1 MYKSTQ
7 DQSHSLGAAPDWGP
21 AAPLPSGEFDERP
34 NAPRVGFA
42 RPALWAASAASLA
55 LGVAGTV
62 AYGVW
67 FNHDQ
72 RIYANAMESAR
83 RALRLNDRPPPIQTT
98 AGIVL
103 PQPTLAPQLSPAPA
117 PSPAPTAAPAPAA
130 AQVQTTTAQS
140 DAPRPAPTKHATVAT
155 RAETPSRARTSH
167 NPFTKIAAFFRP
179 SSYRH
184 HGTRHQSDA
193 FGRP

>member
-1 MYKSTQ
+1 MYKTTQ
-7 DQSHSLGAAPDWGP
+7 ETTSSSLGAAPDW
-21 AAPLPSGEFDERP
+21 AAANPHAGVGFDERTDTRR
-34 NAPRVGFA
+34 AGFV

-83 RALRLNDRPPPIQTT
+83 RALRLNDRPPPIQAT

-103 PQPTLAPQLSPAPA
+103 PQPTLTPQLSAPA
-117 PSPAPTAAPAPAA
+117 APVQEPAAAPAP
-130 AQVQTTTAQS
+130 VQQAEVSSVQQET
-140 DAPRPAPTKHATVAT
+140 PRPAPAKRATVPT
-155 RAETPSRARTSH
+155 RAEAPARAKTSH

-184 HGTRHQSDA
+184 HGTRRQSDA

>member
-1 MYKSTQ
+1 MYKTTQ
-7 DQSHSLGAAPDWGP
+7 EESRHLGSAPDWV
-21 AAPLPSGEFDERP
+21 AASSQASTGFDEQMG
-34 NAPRVGFA
+34 APRAGFI

-83 RALRLNDRPPPIQTT
+83 RTLRLNDRPPAIQTT

-103 PQPTLAPQLSPAPA
+103 PQPTLTPQFGARA
-117 PSPAPTAAPAPAA
+117 AAAQEAATAPAPAQTDVSS
-130 AQVQTTTAQS
+130 AQTETPRSAPAQ
-140 DAPRPAPTKHATVAT
+140 RATVPT
-155 RAETPSRARTSH
+155 RAETPPRAKTSH

-179 SSYRH
+179 SNYRR
-184 HGTRHQSDA
+184 HGTRHQSDTL
-193 FGRP
+193 GRP

>member
-1 MYKSTQ
+1 MYKTTQ
-7 DQSHSLGAAPDWGP
+7 EASHSLGAAPDW
-21 AAPLPSGEFDERP
+21 AAPNPHTDVGFDERTD
-34 NAPRVGFA
+34 APRAGFV
-42 RPALWAASAASLA
+42 RPALLAASAASLA

-83 RALRLNDRPPPIQTT
+83 RALRLNDRPPSIQAT

-103 PQPTLAPQLSPAPA
+103 PQPTLTPQLSPHGAPVQEVAAA
-117 PSPAPTAAPAPAA
+117 PSPAPAQAAVSS
-130 AQVQTTTAQS
+130 VQPET
-140 DAPRPAPTKHATVAT
+140 PRPAPAKRTTVST
-155 RAETPSRARTSH
+155 RAEAPARAKTSH

>member
-1 MYKSTQ
+1 MYKTTQ
-7 DQSHSLGAAPDWGP
+7 EESGSFGAAPDW
-21 AAPLPSGEFDERP
+21 AAPNAHPAVGFDEQMS
-34 NAPRVGFA
+34 APRAGFV
-42 RPALWAASAASLA
+42 RPALLAVSAVSLA

-83 RALRLNDRPPPIQTT
+83 RALRLNDRPPPIQAT

-103 PQPTLAPQLSPAPA
+103 PQPTFTPQLAERAAPA
-117 PSPAPTAAPAPAA
+117 QAAAPAPAQPAVAA
-130 AQVQTTTAQS
+130 AQPEP
-140 DAPRPAPTKHATVAT
+140 PRPAPAPAKRATVSA
-155 RAETPSRARTSH
+155 RAEAPARAKPSH
-167 NPFTKIAAFFRP
+167 NPFRKIAAFFRP
-179 SSYRH
+179 STYRH
-184 HGTRHQSDA
+184 HGTRRQPDA

>member
-1 MYKSTQ
+1 MYKTTQ
-7 DQSHSLGAAPDWGP
+7 EESRSLGAAPDC
-21 AAPLPSGEFDERP
+21 AAPNAHAAVGFDERMS
-34 NAPRVGFA
+34 APRAGFV
-42 RPALWAASAASLA
+42 RPALLAVSAASLA

-83 RALRLNDRPPPIQTT
+83 RALRLNDRPPPIQAS

-103 PQPTLAPQLSPAPA
+103 PQPAFTPQVTGRAAPAQAAASAPAQPALAAAQPEPPRPAPA
-117 PSPAPTAAPAPAA
+117 PGKRVTVSTHAEAPA
-130 AQVQTTTAQS
+130 
-140 DAPRPAPTKHATVAT
+140 HAKT
-155 RAETPSRARTSH
+155 SR
-167 NPFTKIAAFFRP
+167 NPFRKIAAFFRP
-179 SSYRH
+179 SNYRH
-184 HGTRHQSDA
+184 HGTRRQPDA

>member
-1 MYKSTQ
+1 MYKTTQ
-7 DQSHSLGAAPDWGP
+7 EESRSLGAAPDWAG
-21 AAPLPSGEFDERP
+21 P
-34 NAPRVGFA
+34 NAHAAVGFEEQMSA
-42 RPALWAASAASLA
+42 PRAGFVRPALLAVSAASLA

-83 RALRLNDRPPPIQTT
+83 RALRLNDRPPTIQAS

-103 PQPTLAPQLSPAPA
+103 PQPTFAPQLTERAGPAQA
-117 PSPAPTAAPAPAA
+117 AAPAPAQPAVAA
-130 AQVQTTTAQS
+130 AQPEP
-140 DAPRPAPTKHATVAT
+140 PRPAPAPAKRATVST
-155 RAETPSRARTSH
+155 RAEAPARAKTSH
-167 NPFTKIAAFFRP
+167 NPFRKIAAFFRP
-179 SSYRH
+179 SNYRH
-184 HGTRHQSDA
+184 HGTRRQPDA

>member
-1 MYKSTQ
+1 MYKTTQ
-7 DQSHSLGAAPDWGP
+7 EESRGFGAAPDW
-21 AAPLPSGEFDERP
+21 AAANPQATAGFDERID
-34 NAPRVGFA
+34 APRAGFV

-103 PQPTLAPQLSPAPA
+103 PQPTLTPQLSARAAPVQEAAAAPPAPA
-117 PSPAPTAAPAPAA
+117 QADVASPPPETSRPAPAK
-130 AQVQTTTAQS
+130 
-140 DAPRPAPTKHATVAT
+140 RATVPT
-155 RAETPSRARTSH
+155 RAETPSRAKTSH

>member
-1 MYKSTQ
+1 MYKTTQ
-7 DQSHSLGAAPDWGP
+7 DESRSLGAAPDWGP
-21 AAPLPSGEFDERP
+21 ATTQPSAGFDEGP
-34 NAPRVGFA
+34 SAPRAGFG

-72 RIYANAMESAR
+72 RSYANAMESAR
-83 RALRLNDRPPPIQTT
+83 RALRLNDRPPPIQTA

-103 PQPTLAPQLSPAPA
+103 PQPALSAQLSPAPA
-117 PSPAPTAAPAPAA
+117 PAPSAAPTPAQTTA
-130 AQVQTTTAQS
+130 AQA
-140 DAPRPAPTKHATVAT
+140 DAPRPAPTKRATVAT
-155 RAETPSRARTSH
+155 RAETPARAKTSH

-179 SSYRH
+179 STYRH
-184 HGTRHQSDA
+184 HGTRHQPDA
-193 FGRP
+193 FARP